1 MSSIILSVS
10 AEQQLLLKLQSMVV
24 MTIFGLVAGLALKQV
39 VRAILGDCFI
49 DASPSRQ
56 SPWR

>member
-1 MSSIILSVS
+1 
-10 AEQQLLLKLQSMVV
+10 
-24 MTIFGLVAGLALKQV
+24 MTIFGLIAGLALKQV
-39 VRAILGDCFI
+39 VRATLGDGFI

>member
-24 MTIFGLVAGLALKQV
+24 MTIFGLIAGLALKQV
-39 VRAILGDCFI
+39 VRAIIGDGFI

>member
-1 MSSIILSVS
+1 MSLIMLSVS

-24 MTIFGLVAGLALKQV
+24 MMIFGLIAGLALKQV
-39 VRAILGDCFI
+39 GRAIIGDSFI

>member
-24 MTIFGLVAGLALKQV
+24 MTIFGLIAGLALKQV
-39 VRAILGDCFI
+39 VRATLGDGFI

>member
-39 VRAILGDCFI
+39 VRAILGDGFI